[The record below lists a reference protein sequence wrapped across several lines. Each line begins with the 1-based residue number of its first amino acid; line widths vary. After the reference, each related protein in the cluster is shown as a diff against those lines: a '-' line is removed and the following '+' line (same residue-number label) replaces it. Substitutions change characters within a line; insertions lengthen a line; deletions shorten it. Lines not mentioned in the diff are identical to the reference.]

1 MRSLPSTPDV
11 NLDGIVAAE
20 EKAAAVAAAWAAG
33 LNLPPIVPNAFI
45 QANADGS
52 AYQTRTPAQ
61 VRTSLH
67 SIPFTEVPF
76 VEAWNNNVPGDGT
89 DQTARLQAIID
100 KLPNGHGNIL
110 LKGDVRV
117 TALNLQSKHNIR
129 IMGLGGLGTGMT
141 QNTMLRTN
149 VGAIGGGRVIDARD
163 SFNVSFERIWLE
175 AIDKTTFNGTLL
187 DYGMITTGASYMHLT
202 DCLLICDSSAA
213 GARGMNIYGATQGSY
228 KDVAFLG
235 KAASGLVSM
244 QQVSGVGFC
253 NVHNFQSCHFK
264 GTNGNYPV
272 QGSGEGLTFQSC
284 NIQAG
289 ADGLGRFWQASLSQD
304 FRGVNILGCTFY
316 DPLAAGNEW
325 IAAYRGN
332 GLNVI
337 GCRFGGRG
345 DLGYAA
351 AIRLAGT
358 TGGVHG
364 VTILGNNFE
373 YCNPAISFA
382 GNIAAGTHARE
393 ILVASN
399 YLYGTTPNLFG
410 SAILSERLTIFPNH
424 IQGFPN
430 ALGAHF
436 NLLYA
441 IPTAST
447 GLGHGDIYSNAG
459 VLTMVT

>member
-187 DYGMITTGASYMHLT
+187 DYGRVLHAPDRL
-202 DCLLICDSSAA
+202 
-213 GARGMNIYGATQGSY
+213 
-228 KDVAFLG
+228 
-235 KAASGLVSM
+235 
-244 QQVSGVGFC
+244 
-253 NVHNFQSCHFK
+253 
-264 GTNGNYPV
+264 P
-272 QGSGEGLTFQSC
+272 
-284 NIQAG
+284 
-289 ADGLGRFWQASLSQD
+289 
-304 FRGVNILGCTFY
+304 
-316 DPLAAGNEW
+316 
-325 IAAYRGN
+325 AYLR
-332 GLNVI
+332 
-337 GCRFGGRG
+337 
-345 DLGYAA
+345 
-351 AIRLAGT
+351 
-358 TGGVHG
+358 
-364 VTILGNNFE
+364 
-373 YCNPAISFA
+373 
-382 GNIAAGTHARE
+382 
-393 ILVASN
+393 
-399 YLYGTTPNLFG
+399 
-410 SAILSERLTIFPNH
+410 
-424 IQGFPN
+424 
-430 ALGAHF
+430 
-436 NLLYA
+436 
-441 IPTAST
+441 
-447 GLGHGDIYSNAG
+447 
-459 VLTMVT
+459 